1 MKTRVSIHSFYGAAV
16 MLALAAFSCALGFG
30 GVLYFAGSG
39 HADDGALLVGN
50 HPVEAEN
57 FRQLGEA
64 DSTKRLEMQ
73 IRFALRHR
81 AALDK
86 LLAEQQNPASA
97 NYHKWLTTDEFLR
110 RFGPSESEIDAI
122 TNWLASEGFTVTR
135 HLRNSLEF
143 TGPVAQAQRTFAV
156 RIAKFGDGSVY
167 ANTSDPII
175 PKRFAGIVGSVL
187 GMDNMVHAVPMSHQR
202 GMSANAP
209 VDLAVELAQAE
220 SEVPAAPDAIVN
232 GAQAFGPSD
241 LRTFYDETVGAG
253 QDGSGSCIAIIGA
266 SDFLDAT
273 MTVFTSQFGL
283 PAINYTRVL
292 SGSNPGLN
300 SAEAESELDLQWSHV
315 TAPGASI
322 NFHLGSDL
330 VSDIAGAVNANACGV
345 ISISYGLCGVSASYM
360 TSVIDPIFSQAAA
373 QGQSV
378 FISAGDQG
386 AAGIALNSNGTACV
400 VNNTRSVNEMSAD
413 PNVTSV
419 GGTQFTPTYSGGND
433 QGYASERVWN
443 DSSGATGGGAS
454 QVFAKPA
461 YQKGSGVP
469 NDGARDVPDVAL
481 IASPNSPGVFFADDV
496 NGGAQVV
503 CCIGGT
509 SLSAPVWAGF
519 ASVIGQISGN
529 SRLGNFNQIIYPLAN
544 KQYSAAGFHD
554 ITNGNNNFNGVTGF
568 SAGPGYDL
576 ASGWGTIDF
585 EVFASAAKTFL
596 AQSSSP
602 TPSATPTPTK
612 TASPTATRTA
622 MATPTRSA
630 TRTATATAK
639 GTATATSART
649 ATGTAT
655 AMPTRTATKIATP
668 TATGT
673 ATLIPTRTAT
683 KIATPTV
690 IRTVTATPTRRATG
704 TMTPTIAATPIP
716 TASPLSSPTPII
728 VTFPT
733 TPIRAFALQTLTI
746 PNRNTSTLSVS
757 VGTLAAPFAVY
768 YPGVYNVPPGWTL
781 TLMLSFTP
789 LQTGSA
795 SQQLLIGTNDPRN
808 PKLTVAIS
816 GVAISQSG
824 ASRKSRPELS
834 ALQPRLR
841 AP

>member
-668 TATGT
+668 T
-673 ATLIPTRTAT
+673 
-683 KIATPTV
+683 V
-690 IRTVTATPTRRATG
+690 IRTVTATPTRGATG
-704 TMTPTIAATPIP
+704 TVTPTIAATPIP
-716 TASPLSSPTPII
+716 TASPVASPTPII

-795 SQQLLIGTNDPRN
+795 SQQLLISTNDPRN

-816 GVAISQSG
+816 GVAISQRG

-834 ALQPRLR
+834 VLQPRLR
-841 AP
+841 APRLDNLEIQARH